1 MFSYRLLTLPIL
13 AFPLILFTGI
23 IMIPVV
29 RNYANHDLAQEAA
42 QQTKRW
48 FWGHL
53 LSGVAFGVGLLAL
66 FALALILLEQE
77 ITLWPVLSLPCVVI
91 GATLLA
97 FGMGADG
104 IGPLAVSKAGQPA
117 QIFFDGSRRWVM
129 GSFIAGSILFGL
141 GQILMVIGINQLP
154 LLNTVTGIIILSSAV
169 VFSVSAAIPSG
180 WGLYVLGI
188 CACVIYVP
196 IGFALWQLG

>member
-1 MFSYRLLTLPIL
+1 
-13 AFPLILFTGI
+13 
-23 IMIPVV
+23 MIPVV
-29 RNYANHDLAQEAA
+29 RNYADHDLAQQAA

-53 LSGVAFGVGLLAL
+53 LSGAAFGVGLLAL
-66 FALALILLEQE
+66 FALTLFLIEQE
-77 ITLWPVLSLPCVVI
+77 ITLWPVLSLPCAVI
-91 GATLLA
+91 GAALLV

-117 QIFFDGSRRWVM
+117 HLFFDGSRQWVM

-141 GQILMVIGINQLP
+141 GQILMVIGINH
-154 LLNTVTGIIILSSAV
+154 TVLISTSTGIVILISAIL
-169 VFSVSAAIPSG
+169 FSVSAAIPSG
-180 WGLYVLGI
+180 WGLYVLGL
-188 CACVIYVP
+188 CAAVIYMP

>member
-1 MFSYRLLTLPIL
+1 MFSYRLLALPIL

-29 RNYANHDLAQEAA
+29 SNYANHDLAQEAA

-91 GATLLA
+91 GATLLMNWLA
-97 FGMGADG
+97 PKTTEDLNQNLKSGVRRYVDN
-104 IGPLAVSKAGQPA
+104 AVSRGKELVNVAA
-117 QIFFDGSRRWVM
+117 EEAKNAATEVRRN
-129 GSFIAGSILFGL
+129 IANGF
-141 GQILMVIGINQLP
+141 
-154 LLNTVTGIIILSSAV
+154 SA
-169 VFSVSAAIPSG
+169 
-180 WGLYVLGI
+180 
-188 CACVIYVP
+188 
-196 IGFALWQLG
+196 